1 MFHYIGKQLHF
12 QECVSNFEKEI
23 KSYNFYTQTFQMINF
38 QFENYLN
45 LIFILKRH
53 FFVEKIM
60 IFISEESFR
69 HQKYSYF
76 TSFYHVTFLLE
87 QEEEL
92 ALLEVGKEGLFVTQI
107 SLNPLHLG
115 CLECQL
121 HVGDLVFQM
130 YDWVNIL
137 KREEPTR
144 FTANLECHLTRQIIF
159 IDRRYFST
167 CQNVQGASSDLK
179 ISQMFLSV
187 TILSRYSNCFYK
199 KGYNQVIRD
208 TPFSFDNPQFMILSG
223 L

>member
-1 MFHYIGKQLHF
+1 
-12 QECVSNFEKEI
+12 
-23 KSYNFYTQTFQMINF
+23 MI
-38 QFENYLN
+38 
-45 LIFILKRH
+45 LIT
-53 FFVEKIM
+53 
-60 IFISEESFR
+60 EEYFR

-167 CQNVQGASSDLK
+167 CQNIQGASSDSKKSLK
-179 ISQMFLSV
+179 CFFLFQYYLRIPIVFGGNYIIRSNV
-187 TILSRYSNCFYK
+187 SLNDPQIL
-199 KGYNQVIRD
+199 I
-208 TPFSFDNPQFMILSG
+208 M
-223 L
+223 